1 MHEVGV
7 LGVLLPE
14 YGRAHCRVSYDF
26 YHRYTADEHSLRM
39 IRFLE
44 ELENKP
50 NSFKE
55 FSENYKQLNSKVLLK
70 LSTFIQP
77 IRKKKYLDAPNEH
90 SKNISLATVHLDLNT
105 EEFQTIDFLI
115 SNAYLMIETALHSD
129 IRQPT
134 VIENFAKKV
143 GSIEKLDLLYL
154 RSYAELRAVAPGT
167 LTSWK
172 KVVLSELHQ
181 RSRDYFQHPE
191 SLDSRPLT
199 TWVEVYKI
207 LHWEFPPEDLESH
220 FNNLPEDYLATVKV
234 EEAALHMRLIRSLK
248 DKSFIFNH
256 SYNDEGKLH
265 QIILC
270 CPVKFD
276 AFKVLVGTL
285 TAQSI
290 NILEAKI
297 FIRKDGIIIISANIE
312 ATERL
317 TANNLEIWKNLKED
331 LGNIFKGHE
340 NLSNLL
346 AQRTRYISEKKIT
359 EAIIPK
365 AEVYNEND
373 PHFSVVRIEARDHLG
388 MLYKISTVF
397 ADFGIQTHSA
407 KISTLGGHGI
417 DVFYVSLQNKKILSE
432 KLVRH
437 VKEKIISAMMVQN
450 PEDID

>member
-1 MHEVGV
+1 
-7 LGVLLPE
+7 
-14 YGRAHCRVSYDF
+14 
-26 YHRYTADEHSLRM
+26 
-39 IRFLE
+39 
-44 ELENKP
+44 
-50 NSFKE
+50 
-55 FSENYKQLNSKVLLK
+55 
-70 LSTFIQP
+70 
-77 IRKKKYLDAPNEH
+77 
-90 SKNISLATVHLDLNT
+90 
-105 EEFQTIDFLI
+105 
-115 SNAYLMIETALHSD
+115 
-129 IRQPT
+129 
-134 VIENFAKKV
+134 
-143 GSIEKLDLLYL
+143 
-154 RSYAELRAVAPGT
+154 
-167 LTSWK
+167 
-172 KVVLSELHQ
+172 
-181 RSRDYFQHPE
+181 
-191 SLDSRPLT
+191 
-199 TWVEVYKI
+199 
-207 LHWEFPPEDLESH
+207 
-220 FNNLPEDYLATVKV
+220 
-234 EEAALHMRLIRSLK
+234 LK

-276 AFKVLVGTL
+276 AFKVLVGAL

-297 FIRKDGIIIISANIE
+297 FIKKDGIIIIGANIE

-317 TANNLEIWKNLKED
+317 TANNLETWKNLKED

-373 PHFSVVRIEARDHLG
+373 PHFSVIRIEARDHLG

-397 ADFGIQTHSA
+397 ADFGIQIHSA

-437 VKEKIISAMMVQN
+437 VKEKIISVMMVQN